1 MAKIDQRLR
10 SLLSVMNTQTVI
22 VLVLISSC
30 QTNGSVRLKHLHKRT
45 FHTTT
50 QTCVYLTFNYLIQE
64 HFIEVY
70 RICSISTS
78 YHDKTEFW
86 LAEYIFRERTLI
98 ELFLHL
104 LLLTLS
110 PKILT
115 NFFVYEKTS
124 TVIREKY
131 ANAMYAACDPTRS
144 KNVLLYYLHN
154 QQADRL
160 ICIYLFF

>member
-1 MAKIDQRLR
+1 
-10 SLLSVMNTQTVI
+10 MNTQTVI

-50 QTCVYLTFNYLIQE
+50 QTCVYLTFNYSIQE

-115 NFFVYEKTS
+115 NFLFMKKHRQLFEKNMRMRCMLL
-124 TVIREKY
+124 VIPQEVRTFYFIIFTINKQI
-131 ANAMYAACDPTRS
+131 D
-144 KNVLLYYLHN
+144 
-154 QQADRL
+154 
-160 ICIYLFF
+160 